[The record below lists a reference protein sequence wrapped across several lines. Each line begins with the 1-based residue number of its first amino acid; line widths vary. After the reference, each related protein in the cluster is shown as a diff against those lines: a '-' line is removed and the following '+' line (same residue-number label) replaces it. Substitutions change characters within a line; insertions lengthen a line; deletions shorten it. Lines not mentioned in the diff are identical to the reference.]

1 MSIGS
6 NIKQL
11 RTLYG
16 LTQEELANRCDLTK
30 GYISQIEND
39 NERQGIYTIIKQI
52 ANARNGIKF
61 YQQAGDVGELQAK
74 NLAKSAARLSAS
86 TTIRLEIDNILTY
99 LGEYMETKDKEKLKE
114 EIKKNLTVPE
124 TDLSTET
131 EKVLND
137 EANNA
142 IDILFENF

>member
-52 ANARNGIKF
+52 ANARNTIKF
-61 YQQAGDVGELQAK
+61 YQQAGDVGEFQAK
-74 NLAKSAARLSAS
+74 NLSKSAARLSAS

-99 LGEYMETKDKEKLKE
+99 LSEYMKTKDKEKLKE

-124 TDLSTET
+124 KDLSTET
-131 EKVLND
+131 EKILND